1 MTKVKPYWLLG
12 LIGILAVLLVPLIAL
27 WPKSARA
34 LDDPWA
40 AVPKHPVH
48 VPHADIVAAK
58 FKGVDPA
65 AITGPDITRA
75 CLECHPKAAEDVMM
89 TSHWTWQSPEFEI
102 PWRGGETATIGKF
115 NQINNFCI
123 SARGNQK
130 SCMSCHIG
138 YDWQEDENVQDG
150 NYGANLKDPANVD
163 CLVCHAQSGY
173 AKGSYGNP
181 REGVNLLAAAKSVGA
196 PTRIQCGSCHF
207 DGGGGNGVKHGDLDE
222 SLYYPSESQDVHMG
236 RNNLICTDCHTTTNH
251 QVKGRLVVDNLTVN
265 PAEQVSCTQCHNAN
279 PHADERINL
288 HMDSVACQ
296 TCHIPAFAVEDPTK
310 TFWDW
315 STSGQDI
322 GDDHFT
328 YLKIKGNFVYEKNVQ
343 PTYLWFN
350 GNLEYRYLLGDKIDP
365 TQPTYINKVAGN
377 INDPTAKIFP
387 FKLHVAKQPYD
398 TGFSYLLAPIT
409 AGPDGY
415 WTTFDWDKA
424 FRLAEQRIGLPYSG
438 SYDFT
443 ETYMFW
449 PITHMVQPKEN
460 ALQCNDCHG
469 DNGRMDW
476 QALGYPGDPMQWGGR

>member
-12 LIGILAVLLVPLIAL
+12 LIGILAVMLVPLIAL

-48 VPHADIVAAK
+48 VPHTDIIAGK
-58 FKGVDPA
+58 FKNVDPA
-65 AITGPDITRA
+65 TLTGPDITRA
-75 CLECHPKAAEDVMM
+75 CLECHPNAASDIMM

-102 PWRGGETATIGKF
+102 PWRDGETATIGKF

-123 SARGNQK
+123 SAHGNQK

-150 NYGANLKDPANVD
+150 NYGTNLQKAENVD

-181 REGVNLLAAAKSVGA
+181 AQGVNLVAAAQSVGA
-196 PTRIQCGSCHF
+196 PTRLQCGSCHF
-207 DGGGGNGVKHGDLDE
+207 NGGGGNGVKHGDLDE

-236 RNNLICTDCHTTTNH
+236 RNNFVCTDCHTTTNH

-279 PHADERINL
+279 PHTDERIGL
-288 HMDSVACQ
+288 HTDAVACQ
-296 TCHIPAFAVEDPTK
+296 TCHIPAYAIEDPTK
-310 TFWDW
+310 VTWDW
-315 STSGQDI
+315 STAGQDI

-365 TQPTYINKVAGN
+365 TQGTYINKVAGD
-377 INDPTAKIFP
+377 IKDPTAKIYP
-387 FKLHVAKQPYD
+387 FKLHVAQQPYD
-398 TGFSYLLAPIT
+398 TGFNHLLAPVT
-409 AGPDGY
+409 SGPDGY
-415 WTTFDWDKA
+415 WTTFDWDDA
-424 FRLAEQRIGLPYSG
+424 FRLSERRIGLPYSG
-438 SYDFT
+438 GFGFT
-443 ETYMFW
+443 ETYMYW
-449 PITHMVQPKEN
+449 PTTHMVQPKEN
-460 ALQCNDCHG
+460 ALQCNDCHSE
-469 DNGRMDW
+469 NGRMDW
-476 QALGYPGDPMQWGGR
+476 QALGYPGDPLKWGGR